1 VRIRSR
7 SRGLAL
13 LVGGALACSGSTSGD
28 TTHDAGKDAADAHG
42 PCALAKD
49 SGALLRVNQVGYRP
63 TDPKHARLMSASAL
77 PSTAT
82 FTVTDGSCNTL
93 LEGRLG
99 TDLGRVN
106 ASFPHVYDVDASSL
120 TTTGAFD
127 LAVVSGTTTASAR
140 LVVGSGSALY
150 RPLVANALVF
160 YEAQRDGPDVDTS
173 VLSRKASHLADA
185 TASLYET
192 PSYKDDTL
200 QAPLVLIPGPTVDV
214 SGGWFDAGD
223 YLKFV
228 ETASYTVAI
237 MLLAVRDHPSDL
249 GVGGVADFSD
259 EARFGLTWL
268 AKMYDEKTGALL
280 YQVGLGDGNAD
291 GSILGDHDLWRLP
304 QADDAMNVKPGDPAY
319 FVRDRPVFRIGA
331 AGSPLSPNL
340 AGRLAADFALCAQVY
355 VEADATLA
363 TSCLLAAEHVFA
375 LADASPGKLV
385 TAAPYD
391 YYPEV
396 EWRDDLELGAAEIGL
411 ALHGFGTLPEGL
423 PETDPGFYVT
433 AAARWAHAYI
443 TGPNDGADS
452 LNLYD
457 VSALAHTE
465 LAHLM
470 TLPGAPSGLD
480 VRKSDLTDD
489 LATQLEA
496 GRSYVLPPFDT
507 YDPNQGDST
516 PHALGLALTAAFY
529 EELTGDASYSAFA
542 VLQRDG
548 VLGAN
553 PWGTSFIVGAG
564 EVFPDCMQH
573 QVANLSG
580 SLDGTPPLVLGAVV
594 DGPSI
599 PSELQGLGFVDGMR
613 RCPPS
618 RKDGFAG
625 WNLEKAAYE
634 DNVVSWPSVEPAD
647 DYTALTILLFE
658 AR

>member
-1 VRIRSR
+1 LRAP
-7 SRGLAL
+7 AL
-13 LVGGALACSGSTSGD
+13 LLLGGALACGGSGD
-28 TTHDAGKDAADAHG
+28 TTHDTGSPGGAHGRCAPAKDA
-42 PCALAKD
+42 
-49 SGALLRVNQVGYRP
+49 GARLRVNQIGYRP
-63 TDPKHARLMSASAL
+63 EDPKHGRLMSASAL

-82 FTVTDGSCNTL
+82 FTVTSGSCTKL
-93 LEGRLG
+93 LEGKLG
-99 TDLGRVN
+99 RDLGRVN

-120 TTTGAFD
+120 TVSGDFN
-127 LAVVSGTTTASAR
+127 LEVVTGTTTASAR
-140 LVVGSGSALY
+140 LVIGSGSALY
-150 RPLVANALVF
+150 RPLVANAKVF

-173 VLSRKASHLADA
+173 VLSREPSHLADE

-192 PSYKDDTL
+192 PRYKDDTL

-223 YLKFV
+223 YIKLV
-228 ETASYTVAI
+228 ETASYTAAI

-249 GVGGVADFSD
+249 GAGGVADFSD
-259 EARFGLTWL
+259 EARFGLAWL
-268 AKMYDEKTGALL
+268 TKMYDDETATLL
-280 YQVGLGDGNAD
+280 YQVGVGDGNAD

-304 QADDAMNVKPGDPAY
+304 QADDAMKVKPGDAAY
-319 FVRDRPVFRIGA
+319 FIRDRPVFRVGP
-331 AGSPLSPNL
+331 AGSHISPNL

-355 VEADATLA
+355 VDADATLA
-363 TSCLLAAEHVFA
+363 TSCLLAAEHVYA
-375 LADASPGKLV
+375 LADTSPGTLV

-411 ALHGFGTLPEGL
+411 ALHAFGTLPVGL
-423 PETDPGFYVT
+423 PVTDAGFYVT

-457 VSALAHTE
+457 VSALAHHE

-470 TLPGAPSGLD
+470 TLPGAPSRLA

-516 PHALGLALTAAFY
+516 PHALGLAITAAYY
-529 EELTGDASYSAFA
+529 EELTGDASYEAFG
-542 VLQRDG
+542 VLQRDE

-564 EVFPDCMQH
+564 AVFPDCMQH

-580 SLDGTPPLVLGAVV
+580 SLDGTQPLLLGAVV

-613 RCPPS
+613 RCPRS
-618 RKDGFAG
+618 HENVFQG
-625 WNLEKAAYE
+625 WNLAKAAYE
-634 DNVVSWPSVEPAD
+634 DDVVSWPSVEPAD
-647 DYTALTILLFE
+647 DYTALTLLLFE
-658 AR
+658 TQ